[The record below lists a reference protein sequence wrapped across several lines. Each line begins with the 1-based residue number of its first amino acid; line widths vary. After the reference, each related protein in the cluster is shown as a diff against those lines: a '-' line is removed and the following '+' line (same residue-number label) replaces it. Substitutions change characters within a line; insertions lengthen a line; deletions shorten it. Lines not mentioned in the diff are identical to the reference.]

1 MSDDAWSGGLD
12 AIRRELI
19 REGLASICEEM
30 AVSVIRT
37 SHSETVKSAMD
48 FSTALCDTKGE
59 IIAQGVTL
67 PNQLGSLPDAVA
79 AILREF
85 GGTFVPGDVVMLNDP
100 FAGGMHLPDVFVVK
114 PVFLGARLIAIV
126 ATVAH
131 HADLGGMT
139 PGSMSP
145 YAEECYQE
153 GLRIPPVRLYAA
165 GKPEHGVFALLSASS
180 RVPELVLGDIAAQL
194 VACDTGEAGLLR
206 LIEHHGEDVFDAQVK
221 SLLDYTEAL
230 TRREIGALP
239 EGTYRFT
246 DYLDDD
252 GVHPGPVA
260 IAVSVTIAGGSV
272 VLDFEGSS
280 AQVRASLNATLSFT
294 KSAAYCAMRT
304 LMRSDIPNNAGFFRP
319 ISVRAPLGSIV
330 NCVLPAATGTRGLT
344 GFRVV
349 DAIFGA
355 LSPAMPDRIMAASDG
370 GLTLVTIGGARPDG
384 DRFSVVELL
393 SGAWGGQAE
402 HEGQDGVP
410 NIGANVSNI
419 PVEMLEAALPVRVE
433 RYGYVADTGGAGLHR
448 GGMSLKREYTFL
460 GDGVLSVRSDRRAI
474 LPYGIG
480 AGRPGTA
487 SDNRLTAG
495 GEEVRM
501 PSKFSQPVVAGDRFY
516 HRTAGAGG
524 WGDPLDRDPDA
535 VAGDVRNAVLSAGR
549 AAAEYGVIVSPD
561 HRALDAPR
569 TDALRSSLR
578 AGRPGPLPGP
588 VPTALADRT
597 PAPGP

>member
-1 MSDDAWSGGLD
+1 
-12 AIRRELI
+12 
-19 REGLASICEEM
+19 
-30 AVSVIRT
+30 
-37 SHSETVKSAMD
+37 
-48 FSTALCDTKGE
+48 
-59 IIAQGVTL
+59 
-67 PNQLGSLPDAVA
+67 
-79 AILREF
+79 
-85 GGTFVPGDVVMLNDP
+85 
-100 FAGGMHLPDVFVVK
+100 
-114 PVFLGARLIAIV
+114 
-126 ATVAH
+126 
-131 HADLGGMT
+131 
-139 PGSMSP
+139 
-145 YAEECYQE
+145 
-153 GLRIPPVRLYAA
+153 
-165 GKPEHGVFALLSASS
+165 
-180 RVPELVLGDIAAQL
+180 
-194 VACDTGEAGLLR
+194 
-206 LIEHHGEDVFDAQVK
+206 
-221 SLLDYTEAL
+221 
-230 TRREIGALP
+230 
-239 EGTYRFT
+239 
-246 DYLDDD
+246 
-252 GVHPGPVA
+252 
-260 IAVSVTIAGGSV
+260 
-272 VLDFEGSS
+272 
-280 AQVRASLNATLSFT
+280 
-294 KSAAYCAMRT
+294 
-304 LMRSDIPNNAGFFRP
+304 MRSDIPNNAGFFRP

-448 GGMSLKREYTFL
+448 GGMSLEREYTFL

-535 VAGDVRNAVLSAGR
+535 VAGDVRNAVLSVGR